1 MCKKINVI
9 VFCNKCQV
17 LDYLK
22 HFVEE
27 RKCFFEILIWVKTNP
42 VPLAN
47 GAYLRD
53 KEYILAFWESG
64 AERNVNC
71 VKNAH
76 TVFFEPINQRDKK
89 FFSHPTIKPLSIVS
103 KLVISASR
111 AGGVILDPFMGS
123 GTTAVA
129 CKDNGRHFIGFEQN
143 PKWCEIA
150 NGRLKGKTKKMDTEN
165 YEQETLL

>member
-64 AERNVNC
+64 
-71 VKNAH
+71 
-76 TVFFEPINQRDKK
+76 
-89 FFSHPTIKPLSIVS
+89 
-103 KLVISASR
+103 
-111 AGGVILDPFMGS
+111 
-123 GTTAVA
+123 TTAVA

-143 PKWCEIA
+143 PK
-150 NGRLKGKTKKMDTEN
+150 
-165 YEQETLL
+165 